1 MSDSITKSS
10 DSFMYKFYGI
20 LIITSLLMIPTFHI
34 DEVIEERQRNEQNAK
49 QELAAKWSEHQVA
62 GAVVLSIPV
71 IENFSHQNTLHFLP
85 ENLEINADVKN
96 ITKKS
101 GIYKVPLYE
110 TRILMSGSFS
120 DVSAKVFETVDTT
133 INWNK
138 ANLSLGVLELRGLK
152 SLDIK
157 WNGKTV
163 ASEVGDMPSGIIGS
177 ARIVLD
183 GAKKGWMY
191 ENGQRVI
198 QDDKEAVEE
207 ETNLKAPFV
216 GSAVIAKITPD
227 KKLKQEGKG
236 EFSIE
241 MVLRGSERIEFYP
254 FAQTTTVTLTSTEE
268 TPTFQ
273 GVFLPEKYGVKD
285 NKFHAQWK
293 ILGMNRNLPKYW
305 TGDKPFLNEINN
317 SSFGV
322 GFNGSEENY
331 ELNAL
336 SNKYTLLFIALTF
349 ITLISLEVI
358 LKFRFH
364 LVHYAM
370 TGIALIVFYYLLLSF
385 SEQIGFG
392 LAYGLAA
399 VATIFSISIY
409 VFRITKVRKSTWIV
423 CSQLGLLYSFLY
435 GLLKIEDFQFAFE
448 ATGLWII
455 VAALMCATIKIDWFN
470 FFEDQSKKQIVINNQ
485 E

>member
-1 MSDSITKSS
+1 
-10 DSFMYKFYGI
+10 MYKFYGI

-157 WNGKTV
+157 WNGKAV
-163 ASEVGDMPSGIIGS
+163 ASEVGDISSSIFWRAWML
-177 ARIVLD
+177 LD
-183 GAKKGWMY
+183 DVK
-191 ENGQRVI
+191 
-198 QDDKEAVEE
+198 DE

-305 TGDKPFLNEINN
+305 TGDKSFLNEINN

-370 TGIALIVFYYLLLSF
+370 TGTALIVFYYLLLSF

>member
-1 MSDSITKSS
+1 MSNLITKSS
-10 DSFMYKFYGI
+10 ESFMYKFYGI
-20 LIITSLLMIPTFHI
+20 LIITILLMISTLHI

-62 GAVVLSIPV
+62 GAVVLSIPI
-71 IENFSHQNTLHFLP
+71 IENLSHQNTLHFLP

-177 ARIVLD
+177 ARTALNR
-183 GAKKGWMY
+183 AK
-191 ENGQRVI
+191 
-198 QDDKEAVEE
+198 EE

-241 MVLRGSERIEFYP
+241 MVLRGSESIEFYP
-254 FAQTTTVTLTSTEE
+254 FAQTTTVALTSTEK

-273 GVFLPEKYGVKD
+273 GAFLPEKYGVKD

-305 TGDKPFLNEINN
+305 TGDKSFLNEINN
-317 SSFGV
+317 SRFGV
-322 GFNGSEENY
+322 GFNDQVGNY
-331 ELNAL
+331 QMNDHSKDYA
-336 SNKYTLLFIALTF
+336 LLFIALTF
-349 ITLISLEVI
+349 ITLIFLEVI

-370 TGIALIVFYYLLLSF
+370 TGTALIVFYYLLLSF

-399 VATIFSISIY
+399 VATIFSISMY
-409 VFRITKVRKSTWIV
+409 VSGITKVRKSSWIV

-455 VAALMCATIKIDWFN
+455 VAALMYATIKVDWFN
-470 FFEDQSKKQIVINNQ
+470 FFKDQSKKEIGNK
-485 E
+485 

>member
-1 MSDSITKSS
+1 MSDLITKSS
-10 DSFMYKFYGI
+10 VSFGYKIYGI
-20 LIITSLLMIPTFHI
+20 LIIIILLMISTLHI

-62 GAVVLSIPV
+62 GAVVLSIPM
-71 IENFSHQNTLHFLP
+71 IENLSHQNTLHFLP

-157 WNGKTV
+157 WDGKTV

-177 ARIVLD
+177 ARTVLD
-183 GAKKGWMY
+183 GAK
-191 ENGQRVI
+191 
-198 QDDKEAVEE
+198 EE

-305 TGDKPFLNEINN
+305 TGDKSFLNEINN

-322 GFNGSEENY
+322 GFNGPEENY

-370 TGIALIVFYYLLLSF
+370 TGTALIVFYYLLLSF

>member
-20 LIITSLLMIPTFHI
+20 LIITILLMISTLHI

-62 GAVVLSIPV
+62 GAVVLSIPM
-71 IENFSHQNTLHFLP
+71 IENLSHQNTLHFLP

-163 ASEVGDMPSGIIGS
+163 ASEVGDMPSGIIGR
-177 ARIVLD
+177 ARTALNR
-183 GAKKGWMY
+183 AK
-191 ENGQRVI
+191 
-198 QDDKEAVEE
+198 EE

-305 TGDKPFLNEINN
+305 TGDKSFLNEINN

-370 TGIALIVFYYLLLSF
+370 TGTALIVFYYLLLSF

-455 VAALMCATIKIDWFN
+455 VAALMYATIKIDWFN
-470 FFEDQSKKQIVINNQ
+470 FFKDQSKKQIVINNQ

>member
-1 MSDSITKSS
+1 MTKSS
-10 DSFMYKFYGI
+10 ESFMYKFYGI
-20 LIITSLLMIPTFHI
+20 LIITILLMIPTFHI

-62 GAVVLSIPV
+62 GAVVLSIPM
-71 IENFSHQNTLHFLP
+71 IENLSHQNTLHFLP

-177 ARIVLD
+177 TRTVLD
-183 GAKKGWMY
+183 GAK
-191 ENGQRVI
+191 
-198 QDDKEAVEE
+198 EE

-254 FAQTTTVTLTSTEE
+254 FAQTTTVALTSTEK

-305 TGDKPFLNEINN
+305 TGDKSFLNEINN

-370 TGIALIVFYYLLLSF
+370 TGTALIVFYYLLLSF

-399 VATIFSISIY
+399 VATIFSISMY
-409 VFRITKVRKSTWIV
+409 VSGITKVRKSSWIV

-455 VAALMCATIKIDWFN
+455 VAALMYATIKIDWFN
-470 FFEDQSKKQIVINNQ
+470 FFKDQSKKQIVINNQ

>member
-1 MSDSITKSS
+1 
-10 DSFMYKFYGI
+10 MYKFYGI

-71 IENFSHQNTLHFLP
+71 IENLSHQNTLHFLP
-85 ENLEINADVKN
+85 ETLEINADVKN

-101 GIYKVPLYE
+101 GIYEVPLYE

-157 WNGKTV
+157 WNGKAV
-163 ASEVGDMPSGIIGS
+163 ASEVGDISSSIFWRAWML
-177 ARIVLD
+177 LD
-183 GAKKGWMY
+183 DVK
-191 ENGQRVI
+191 
-198 QDDKEAVEE
+198 DE

-241 MVLRGSERIEFYP
+241 MVLRGSESIEFYP
-254 FAQTTTVTLTSTEE
+254 FAQTTTVALTSTEK

-305 TGDKPFLNEINN
+305 KGDKSFLNEMNN
-317 SSFGV
+317 SRFGV
-322 GFNGSEENY
+322 GFNDQVGNY
-331 ELNAL
+331 QMNDHSKNYA
-336 SNKYTLLFIALTF
+336 LLFIALTF
-349 ITLISLEVI
+349 ITLIFLEVI

-370 TGIALIVFYYLLLSF
+370 TGTALIVFYYLLLSF

-399 VATIFSISIY
+399 VATIFSISMY
-409 VFRITKVRKSTWIV
+409 VSGITKVRKSSWIV

-470 FFEDQSKKQIVINNQ
+470 FFKDQSKKQIVINNQ

>member
-1 MSDSITKSS
+1 
-10 DSFMYKFYGI
+10 MYKFYGI

-71 IENFSHQNTLHFLP
+71 IENLSHQNTLHFLP

-157 WNGKTV
+157 WNGKAV
-163 ASEVGDMPSGIIGS
+163 ASEVGDISSSIFWRAWML
-177 ARIVLD
+177 LD
-183 GAKKGWMY
+183 DVK
-191 ENGQRVI
+191 
-198 QDDKEAVEE
+198 DE

-305 TGDKPFLNEINN
+305 TGDKSFLNEINN

-370 TGIALIVFYYLLLSF
+370 TGTALIVFYYLLLSF

-455 VAALMCATIKIDWFN
+455 VAALMYATIKIDWFN
-470 FFEDQSKKQIVINNQ
+470 FFKDQSKKQIVINNQ

>member
-1 MSDSITKSS
+1 
-10 DSFMYKFYGI
+10 MYKFYGI

-71 IENFSHQNTLHFLP
+71 IENLSHQNTLHFLP

-177 ARIVLD
+177 ARTVLD
-183 GAKKGWMY
+183 GAK
-191 ENGQRVI
+191 
-198 QDDKEAVEE
+198 EE

-305 TGDKPFLNEINN
+305 TGDKSFLNEINN

-349 ITLISLEVI
+349 ITFISLEVI

-370 TGIALIVFYYLLLSF
+370 TGTALIVFYYLLLSF

>member
-71 IENFSHQNTLHFLP
+71 IENLSHQNTLHFLP

-177 ARIVLD
+177 ARTALNR
-183 GAKKGWMY
+183 AK
-191 ENGQRVI
+191 
-198 QDDKEAVEE
+198 EE

-305 TGDKPFLNEINN
+305 TGDKSFLNEINN

-370 TGIALIVFYYLLLSF
+370 TGTALIVFYYLLLSF

-455 VAALMCATIKIDWFN
+455 VAALMYATIKIDWFN
-470 FFEDQSKKQIVINNQ
+470 FFEDQPKKQIVINNQ

>member
-1 MSDSITKSS
+1 MSDSITKSR

-20 LIITSLLMIPTFHI
+20 LIITILLMISTLHI

-62 GAVVLSIPV
+62 GAVVLSIPM
-71 IENFSHQNTLHFLP
+71 IENLSHQNTLHFLP

-163 ASEVGDMPSGIIGS
+163 ASEVGDMRCHYWCQ
-177 ARIVLD
+177 AKTVLD
-183 GAKKGWMY
+183 GAK
-191 ENGQRVI
+191 
-198 QDDKEAVEE
+198 EE

-305 TGDKPFLNEINN
+305 TGDKSFLNEINN

-322 GFNGSEENY
+322 GFNGPEENY

-370 TGIALIVFYYLLLSF
+370 TGTALIVFYYLLLSF

-448 ATGLWII
+448 ATGLGII
-455 VAALMCATIKIDWFN
+455 VAALMYATIKIDWFN

>member
-10 DSFMYKFYGI
+10 ESFMYKFYGI
-20 LIITSLLMIPTFHI
+20 LIITFLLMLPIWHI
-34 DEVIEERQRNEQNAK
+34 DEVIEDRQRYEQKAK
-49 QELAAKWSEHQVA
+49 QELAGKWSYNQVA
-62 GAVVLSIPV
+62 GAVVLSIPM
-71 IENFSHQNTLHFLP
+71 IESLSHHWTSQNKLHFLP
-85 ENLEINADVKN
+85 ETLEINADVKN

-120 DVSAKVFETVDTT
+120 DVSAKVFEMVNTT

-177 ARIVLD
+177 ARTALNR
-183 GAKKGWMY
+183 AK
-191 ENGQRVI
+191 
-198 QDDKEAVEE
+198 EE

-227 KKLKQEGKG
+227 KKLEQEGKG

-241 MVLRGSERIEFYP
+241 MVLRGSESIEFYP
-254 FAQTTTVTLTSTEE
+254 FAQTTTVALTSTEK

-305 TGDKPFLNEINN
+305 TGDKSFLNEINN
-317 SSFGV
+317 SRFGV
-322 GFNGSEENY
+322 GFNDQVGNY
-331 ELNAL
+331 QMNDHSKDYA
-336 SNKYTLLFIALTF
+336 LLFIALTF
-349 ITLISLEVI
+349 ITLIFLEVI

-370 TGIALIVFYYLLLSF
+370 TGTALIVFYYLLLSF

-399 VATIFSISIY
+399 VATIFSISMY
-409 VFRITKVRKSTWIV
+409 VSGITKVRKSSWIV

-455 VAALMCATIKIDWFN
+455 VAALMYATIKVDWFK
-470 FFEDQSKKQIVINNQ
+470 FFEDQSKKEIGNK
-485 E
+485 

>member
-20 LIITSLLMIPTFHI
+20 LIITILLMISTLHI

-71 IENFSHQNTLHFLP
+71 IENLSHQNTLHFLP

-163 ASEVGDMPSGIIGS
+163 ASEVGDISSSIFWRAWML
-177 ARIVLD
+177 LD
-183 GAKKGWMY
+183 DVK
-191 ENGQRVI
+191 
-198 QDDKEAVEE
+198 DE

-305 TGDKPFLNEINN
+305 TGDKSFLNEINN

-370 TGIALIVFYYLLLSF
+370 TGTALIVFYYLLLSF

-455 VAALMCATIKIDWFN
+455 VAALMYATIKIDWFN
-470 FFEDQSKKQIVINNQ
+470 FFKDQSKKEIGNK
-485 E
+485 

>member
-20 LIITSLLMIPTFHI
+20 LIITILLMISTLHI

-71 IENFSHQNTLHFLP
+71 IENLSHQNTLHFLP

-177 ARIVLD
+177 ARTALNR
-183 GAKKGWMY
+183 AK
-191 ENGQRVI
+191 
-198 QDDKEAVEE
+198 EE

-305 TGDKPFLNEINN
+305 TGDKSFLNEINN
-317 SSFGV
+317 SRFGV
-322 GFNGSEENY
+322 GFNDQVGNY
-331 ELNAL
+331 QMNDHSKDYA
-336 SNKYTLLFIALTF
+336 LLFIALTF
-349 ITLISLEVI
+349 ITLIFLEVI

-370 TGIALIVFYYLLLSF
+370 TGTALIVFYYLLLSF

-455 VAALMCATIKIDWFN
+455 VAALMYATIKIDWFN
-470 FFEDQSKKQIVINNQ
+470 FFKDQSKKQIVINNQ

>member
-1 MSDSITKSS
+1 
-10 DSFMYKFYGI
+10 MYKFYGI

-62 GAVVLSIPV
+62 GAVVLSIPM
-71 IENFSHQNTLHFLP
+71 IENLSHQNTLHFLP

-101 GIYKVPLYE
+101 GIYEVPLYE

-120 DVSAKVFETVDTT
+120 DVSAKVFEMVNTT

-177 ARIVLD
+177 ARTALNR
-183 GAKKGWMY
+183 AK
-191 ENGQRVI
+191 
-198 QDDKEAVEE
+198 EE

-268 TPTFQ
+268 NPTVQ

-305 TGDKPFLNEINN
+305 TGDKSFLNEINN

-322 GFNGSEENY
+322 GFNGPEENY

-370 TGIALIVFYYLLLSF
+370 TGTALIVFYYLLLSF

>member
-10 DSFMYKFYGI
+10 KSFMYKIYGI
-20 LIITSLLMIPTFHI
+20 LIITILLMLPIWHI
-34 DEVIEERQRNEQNAK
+34 DEVIEERQRYEQNAK
-49 QELAAKWSEHQVA
+49 QELVEKWSYNQVA
-62 GAVVLSIPV
+62 GAVVLSIPI
-71 IENFSHQNTLHFLP
+71 IEHLSHQNTLHFLP
-85 ENLEINADVKN
+85 ETLEINADVKN

-101 GIYKVPLYE
+101 GIYEVPLYE

-120 DVSAKVFETVDTT
+120 DVSAKVFEMVNTT

-177 ARIVLD
+177 ARTALNR
-183 GAKKGWMY
+183 AK
-191 ENGQRVI
+191 
-198 QDDKEAVEE
+198 EE

-241 MVLRGSERIEFYP
+241 MVLRGSESIEFYP
-254 FAQTTTVTLTSTEE
+254 FAQTTTVALTSTEK

-273 GVFLPEKYGVKD
+273 GAFLPEKYGVKD

-305 TGDKPFLNEINN
+305 TGDKSFLNEINN
-317 SSFGV
+317 SRFGV
-322 GFNGSEENY
+322 GFNDQVGNY
-331 ELNAL
+331 QMNDHSKNYA
-336 SNKYTLLFIALTF
+336 LLFIALTF
-349 ITLISLEVI
+349 ITLIFLEVI

-370 TGIALIVFYYLLLSF
+370 TGTALIVFYYLLLSF

-399 VATIFSISIY
+399 VATIFSISMY
-409 VFRITKVRKSTWIV
+409 VSGITKVRKSSWIV

-455 VAALMCATIKIDWFN
+455 VAALMYATIKVDWFK
-470 FFEDQSKKQIVINNQ
+470 FFEDQSKKEIGNK
-485 E
+485 

>member
-62 GAVVLSIPV
+62 GAVVLSIPI
-71 IENFSHQNTLHFLP
+71 IENLSHQNTLHFLP

-163 ASEVGDMPSGIIGS
+163 ASEVGDMPSGIIGR
-177 ARIVLD
+177 ARTALNR
-183 GAKKGWMY
+183 AK
-191 ENGQRVI
+191 
-198 QDDKEAVEE
+198 EE

-268 TPTFQ
+268 TTTFQ

-305 TGDKPFLNEINN
+305 TGDKSFLNEINN

-370 TGIALIVFYYLLLSF
+370 TGTALIVFYYLLLSF

-455 VAALMCATIKIDWFN
+455 VAALMYATIKIDWFN
-470 FFEDQSKKQIVINNQ
+470 FFKDQSKKQIVINNQ

>member
-1 MSDSITKSS
+1 MSDLITEPSE
-10 DSFMYKFYGI
+10 SFMYKFYGI
-20 LIITSLLMIPTFHI
+20 LIITILLMLPTWHI

-71 IENFSHQNTLHFLP
+71 IENLSHQNTLHFLP

-177 ARIVLD
+177 ARTVLD
-183 GAKKGWMY
+183 GAK
-191 ENGQRVI
+191 
-198 QDDKEAVEE
+198 EE

-268 TPTFQ
+268 PPTFQ

-285 NKFHAQWK
+285 NKFHAEWK

-322 GFNGSEENY
+322 GFNGPEENY

>member
-1 MSDSITKSS
+1 
-10 DSFMYKFYGI
+10 MYKFYGI

-71 IENFSHQNTLHFLP
+71 IENLSHQNTLHFLP

-157 WNGKTV
+157 WNGKAV
-163 ASEVGDMPSGIIGS
+163 ASEVGDISSSIFWRAWML
-177 ARIVLD
+177 LD
-183 GAKKGWMY
+183 DVK
-191 ENGQRVI
+191 
-198 QDDKEAVEE
+198 DE

-305 TGDKPFLNEINN
+305 TGDKSFLNEINN

-322 GFNGSEENY
+322 GFNGPEENY

-370 TGIALIVFYYLLLSF
+370 TGTALIVFYYLLLSF

-455 VAALMCATIKIDWFN
+455 VAALMYATIKIDWFN
-470 FFEDQSKKQIVINNQ
+470 FFKDQSKKQIVINNQ

>member
-1 MSDSITKSS
+1 
-10 DSFMYKFYGI
+10 MYKFYGI
-20 LIITSLLMIPTFHI
+20 LIITILLMISTLHI

-71 IENFSHQNTLHFLP
+71 IENLSHQNTLHFLP
-85 ENLEINADVKN
+85 ETLEINADVKN

-101 GIYKVPLYE
+101 GIYEVPLYE

-177 ARIVLD
+177 ARTVLD
-183 GAKKGWMY
+183 GAK
-191 ENGQRVI
+191 
-198 QDDKEAVEE
+198 EE

-268 TPTFQ
+268 TTTFQ

-305 TGDKPFLNEINN
+305 TGDKSFLNEINN

-399 VATIFSISIY
+399 VATTFSISIY

-455 VAALMCATIKIDWFN
+455 VAALMYATIKIDWFN
-470 FFEDQSKKQIVINNQ
+470 FFKDQSKKQIVINNQ

>member
-1 MSDSITKSS
+1 MSDLITKSS
-10 DSFMYKFYGI
+10 VSFGYKIYGI
-20 LIITSLLMIPTFHI
+20 LIIIILLMISTLHI

-71 IENFSHQNTLHFLP
+71 IENLSHQNTLHFLP

-120 DVSAKVFETVDTT
+120 DVSAKIFETVDTT

-138 ANLSLGVLELRGLK
+138 ANLSLGVLELKGLK

-177 ARIVLD
+177 ARTALD
-183 GAKKGWMY
+183 GAK
-191 ENGQRVI
+191 
-198 QDDKEAVEE
+198 EE

-305 TGDKPFLNEINN
+305 TGDKSFLNEINN

-322 GFNGSEENY
+322 GFNGPEENY

-370 TGIALIVFYYLLLSF
+370 TGTALIVFYYLLLSF

-399 VATIFSISIY
+399 VATIFSISMY
-409 VFRITKVRKSTWIV
+409 VSGITKVRKSSWIV

-455 VAALMCATIKIDWFN
+455 VAALMYATIKIDWFN
-470 FFEDQSKKQIVINNQ
+470 FFKDQSKKEIGNK
-485 E
+485 

>member
-71 IENFSHQNTLHFLP
+71 IENLSHQNTLHFLP

-157 WNGKTV
+157 WNGKAV
-163 ASEVGDMPSGIIGS
+163 ASEVGDISSSIFWRAWML
-177 ARIVLD
+177 LD
-183 GAKKGWMY
+183 DVK
-191 ENGQRVI
+191 
-198 QDDKEAVEE
+198 DE

-370 TGIALIVFYYLLLSF
+370 TGTALIVFYYLLLSF

-455 VAALMCATIKIDWFN
+455 VAALMYATIKIDWFN
-470 FFEDQSKKQIVINNQ
+470 FFKDQSKKQIVINNQ

>member
-62 GAVVLSIPV
+62 GAVVLSIPM
-71 IENFSHQNTLHFLP
+71 IENLSHQNTLHFLP

-101 GIYKVPLYE
+101 GIYEVPLYE

-177 ARIVLD
+177 ARTVLD
-183 GAKKGWMY
+183 GAK
-191 ENGQRVI
+191 
-198 QDDKEAVEE
+198 EE

-285 NKFHAQWK
+285 NKFHAEWK

-305 TGDKPFLNEINN
+305 TGDKSFLNEINN

-370 TGIALIVFYYLLLSF
+370 TGTALIVFYYLLLSF

-455 VAALMCATIKIDWFN
+455 VAALMYATIKIDWFN
-470 FFEDQSKKQIVINNQ
+470 FFKDQSKKQIVINNQ

>member
-10 DSFMYKFYGI
+10 ESFMYKFYGI
-20 LIITSLLMIPTFHI
+20 LIITILLMISTLHI

-62 GAVVLSIPV
+62 GAVVLSIPI
-71 IENFSHQNTLHFLP
+71 IENLSHQNTLHFLP

-177 ARIVLD
+177 ARTVLD
-183 GAKKGWMY
+183 GAK
-191 ENGQRVI
+191 
-198 QDDKEAVEE
+198 EE

-305 TGDKPFLNEINN
+305 TGDKSFLNEINN
-317 SSFGV
+317 SRFGV
-322 GFNGSEENY
+322 GFNDQVGNY
-331 ELNAL
+331 QMNDHSKDYA
-336 SNKYTLLFIALTF
+336 LLFIALTF
-349 ITLISLEVI
+349 ITLIFLEVI

-370 TGIALIVFYYLLLSF
+370 TGTALIVFYYLLLSF
-385 SEQIGFG
+385 SEHVGFG

-399 VATIFSISIY
+399 VATIFSISMY
-409 VFRITKVRKSTWIV
+409 VSGITKVRKSSWIV

-455 VAALMCATIKIDWFN
+455 VAALMYATIKIDWFN

>member
-1 MSDSITKSS
+1 
-10 DSFMYKFYGI
+10 MYKFYGI
-20 LIITSLLMIPTFHI
+20 LIITILLMISTLHI

-49 QELAAKWSEHQVA
+49 QELVEKWSYNQVA

-101 GIYKVPLYE
+101 GIYEVPLYE

-163 ASEVGDMPSGIIGS
+163 ASEVGDISSSIFWRAWML
-177 ARIVLD
+177 LD
-183 GAKKGWMY
+183 DVK
-191 ENGQRVI
+191 
-198 QDDKEAVEE
+198 DE

-305 TGDKPFLNEINN
+305 TGDKSFLNEINN

-370 TGIALIVFYYLLLSF
+370 TGTALIVFYYLLLSF

>member
-20 LIITSLLMIPTFHI
+20 LIITILLMISTLHI

-62 GAVVLSIPV
+62 GAVVLSIPM
-71 IENFSHQNTLHFLP
+71 IENLSHQNTLHFLP
-85 ENLEINADVKN
+85 ETLEINADVKN

-101 GIYKVPLYE
+101 GIYEVPLYE

-177 ARIVLD
+177 ARTVLD
-183 GAKKGWMY
+183 GAK
-191 ENGQRVI
+191 
-198 QDDKEAVEE
+198 EE

-305 TGDKPFLNEINN
+305 TGDKSFLNEINN

-399 VATIFSISIY
+399 VATTFSISIY

-455 VAALMCATIKIDWFN
+455 VAALMYATIKVDWFK
-470 FFEDQSKKQIVINNQ
+470 FFEDQSKKEIGNK
-485 E
+485 

>member
-71 IENFSHQNTLHFLP
+71 IENLSHQNTLHFLP

-177 ARIVLD
+177 ARTVLD
-183 GAKKGWMY
+183 GAK
-191 ENGQRVI
+191 
-198 QDDKEAVEE
+198 EE

-305 TGDKPFLNEINN
+305 TGDKSFLNEINN

-423 CSQLGLLYSFLY
+423 CSQLGLL
-435 GLLKIEDFQFAFE
+435 
-448 ATGLWII
+448 
-455 VAALMCATIKIDWFN
+455 
-470 FFEDQSKKQIVINNQ
+470 
-485 E
+485 

>member
-1 MSDSITKSS
+1 MSDLITKSS
-10 DSFMYKFYGI
+10 VSFGYKIYGI
-20 LIITSLLMIPTFHI
+20 LIIIILLMISTLHI

-62 GAVVLSIPV
+62 GAVVLSIPM
-71 IENFSHQNTLHFLP
+71 IENLSHQNTLHFLP

-177 ARIVLD
+177 ARTVLD
-183 GAKKGWMY
+183 GAK
-191 ENGQRVI
+191 
-198 QDDKEAVEE
+198 EE

-285 NKFHAQWK
+285 NKFHAEWK

-370 TGIALIVFYYLLLSF
+370 TGTALIVFYYLLLSF

>member
-1 MSDSITKSS
+1 MSDLITKSS
-10 DSFMYKFYGI
+10 VSFGYKIYGI
-20 LIITSLLMIPTFHI
+20 LIIIILLMISTLHI

-62 GAVVLSIPV
+62 GAVVLSIPM
-71 IENFSHQNTLHFLP
+71 IENLSHQNTLHFLP

-177 ARIVLD
+177 ARTALNR
-183 GAKKGWMY
+183 AK
-191 ENGQRVI
+191 
-198 QDDKEAVEE
+198 EE

-268 TPTFQ
+268 TTTFQ

-305 TGDKPFLNEINN
+305 TGDKSFLNEINN

-370 TGIALIVFYYLLLSF
+370 TGTALIVFYYLLLSF

-455 VAALMCATIKIDWFN
+455 VAALMYATIKIDWFN
-470 FFEDQSKKQIVINNQ
+470 FFKDQSKKQIVINNQ

>member
-71 IENFSHQNTLHFLP
+71 IENLSHQNTLHFLP

-157 WNGKTV
+157 WNGKAV
-163 ASEVGDMPSGIIGS
+163 ASEVGDISSSIFWRAWML
-177 ARIVLD
+177 LD
-183 GAKKGWMY
+183 DVK
-191 ENGQRVI
+191 
-198 QDDKEAVEE
+198 DE

-268 TPTFQ
+268 NPTFQ

-305 TGDKPFLNEINN
+305 TGDKSFLNEINN

-370 TGIALIVFYYLLLSF
+370 TGTALIVFYYLLLSF

-455 VAALMCATIKIDWFN
+455 VAALMYATIKIDWFN
-470 FFEDQSKKQIVINNQ
+470 FFKDQSKKQIVINNQ

>member
-1 MSDSITKSS
+1 MSDLITKSS
-10 DSFMYKFYGI
+10 VSFGYKIYGI
-20 LIITSLLMIPTFHI
+20 LIIIILLMISTLHI

-62 GAVVLSIPV
+62 GAVVLSIPM
-71 IENFSHQNTLHFLP
+71 IENLSHQNTLHFLP

-177 ARIVLD
+177 ARTVLD
-183 GAKKGWMY
+183 GAK
-191 ENGQRVI
+191 
-198 QDDKEAVEE
+198 EE

-305 TGDKPFLNEINN
+305 TGDKSFLNEINN

-322 GFNGSEENY
+322 GFNGPEENY

-370 TGIALIVFYYLLLSF
+370 TGTALIVFYYLLLSF

-399 VATIFSISIY
+399 VATIFSISMY
-409 VFRITKVRKSTWIV
+409 VSGITKVRKSSWIV

-455 VAALMCATIKIDWFN
+455 VAALMYATIKIDWFN

>member
-1 MSDSITKSS
+1 
-10 DSFMYKFYGI
+10 MYKFYGI

-71 IENFSHQNTLHFLP
+71 IENLSHQNTLHFLP

-177 ARIVLD
+177 ARTVLD
-183 GAKKGWMY
+183 GAK
-191 ENGQRVI
+191 
-198 QDDKEAVEE
+198 EE

-241 MVLRGSERIEFYP
+241 MVLRGSESIEFYP
-254 FAQTTTVTLTSTEE
+254 FAQTTTVALTSTEK

-305 TGDKPFLNEINN
+305 TGDKSFLNEINN

-455 VAALMCATIKIDWFN
+455 VAALMYATIKIDWFN

>member
-1 MSDSITKSS
+1 MSDLITKSS
-10 DSFMYKFYGI
+10 VSFGYKIYGI
-20 LIITSLLMIPTFHI
+20 LIIIILLMISTLHI

-62 GAVVLSIPV
+62 GAVVLSIPM
-71 IENFSHQNTLHFLP
+71 IENLSHQNTLHFLP

-177 ARIVLD
+177 ARTVLD
-183 GAKKGWMY
+183 GAK
-191 ENGQRVI
+191 
-198 QDDKEAVEE
+198 EE

-305 TGDKPFLNEINN
+305 TGDKSFLNEINN

-322 GFNGSEENY
+322 GFNGPEENY

-370 TGIALIVFYYLLLSF
+370 TGTALIVFYYLLLSF

-455 VAALMCATIKIDWFN
+455 VAALMYATIKIDWFN
-470 FFEDQSKKQIVINNQ
+470 FFKDQSKKQIVINNQ

>member
-20 LIITSLLMIPTFHI
+20 LIITILLMISTLHI

-71 IENFSHQNTLHFLP
+71 IENLSHQNTLHFLP

-157 WNGKTV
+157 WNGKAV
-163 ASEVGDMPSGIIGS
+163 ASEVGDISSSIFWRAWML
-177 ARIVLD
+177 LD
-183 GAKKGWMY
+183 DVK
-191 ENGQRVI
+191 
-198 QDDKEAVEE
+198 DE

-285 NKFHAQWK
+285 NKFHAEWK

-322 GFNGSEENY
+322 GFNGPEENY

-370 TGIALIVFYYLLLSF
+370 TGTALIVFYYLLLSF

-455 VAALMCATIKIDWFN
+455 VAALMYATIKIDWFN
-470 FFEDQSKKQIVINNQ
+470 FFKDQSKKQIVINNQ

>member
-1 MSDSITKSS
+1 
-10 DSFMYKFYGI
+10 MYKFYGI

-62 GAVVLSIPV
+62 GAVVLSIPI
-71 IENFSHQNTLHFLP
+71 IENLSHQNTLHFLP

-157 WNGKTV
+157 WNGKAV
-163 ASEVGDMPSGIIGS
+163 ASEVGDISSSIFWRAWML
-177 ARIVLD
+177 LD
-183 GAKKGWMY
+183 DVK
-191 ENGQRVI
+191 
-198 QDDKEAVEE
+198 DE

-241 MVLRGSERIEFYP
+241 MVLRGSESIEFYP
-254 FAQTTTVTLTSTEE
+254 FAQTTTVALTSTEK

-285 NKFHAQWK
+285 NKFHAEWK

-370 TGIALIVFYYLLLSF
+370 TGTALIVFYYLLLSF

-455 VAALMCATIKIDWFN
+455 VAALMYATIKIDWFN
-470 FFEDQSKKQIVINNQ
+470 FFKDQSKKQIVINNQ

>member
-1 MSDSITKSS
+1 MSDLITKSS
-10 DSFMYKFYGI
+10 VSFGYKIYGI
-20 LIITSLLMIPTFHI
+20 LIIIILLMISTLHI

-62 GAVVLSIPV
+62 GAVVLSIPM

-177 ARIVLD
+177 ARTVLD
-183 GAKKGWMY
+183 GAK
-191 ENGQRVI
+191 
-198 QDDKEAVEE
+198 EE

-305 TGDKPFLNEINN
+305 TGDKSFLNEINN

-370 TGIALIVFYYLLLSF
+370 TGTALIVFYYLLLSF

>member
-1 MSDSITKSS
+1 MSDLITESS
-10 DSFMYKFYGI
+10 VGFGRKFYGI
-20 LIITSLLMIPTFHI
+20 LIITILLMIPTCHI
-34 DEVIEERQRNEQNAK
+34 DEMIEERQRYEQKAK
-49 QELAAKWSEHQVA
+49 QELAGKWSYNQVA
-62 GAVVLSIPV
+62 GAVVLSIPM
-71 IENFSHQNTLHFLP
+71 IESLSHHWTSQNKLHFLP
-85 ENLEINADVKN
+85 ETLEINADVKN

-101 GIYKVPLYE
+101 GIYEVPLYE

-120 DVSAKVFETVDTT
+120 DVSAKIFETVDTT

-138 ANLSLGVLELRGLK
+138 ANLSLGVLELKGLK

-163 ASEVGDMPSGIIGS
+163 ASEVGDMPSGITGS
-177 ARIVLD
+177 ARTALD
-183 GAKKGWMY
+183 QAK
-191 ENGQRVI
+191 
-198 QDDKEAVEE
+198 E
-207 ETNLKAPFV
+207 ETNLLAPLV

-241 MVLRGSERIEFYP
+241 MVLRGSESIEFYP
-254 FAQTTTVTLTSTEE
+254 FAQTTTVALTSTEK

-273 GVFLPEKYGVKD
+273 GAFLPEKYGVKD

-305 TGDKPFLNEINN
+305 TGDKSFLNEINN
-317 SSFGV
+317 SRFGV
-322 GFNGSEENY
+322 GFNDQVGNY
-331 ELNAL
+331 QMNDHSKNYA
-336 SNKYTLLFIALTF
+336 LLFIALTF
-349 ITLISLEVI
+349 ITLIFLEVI

-370 TGIALIVFYYLLLSF
+370 TGTALIVFYYLLLSF
-385 SEQIGFG
+385 SEHVGFG

-399 VATIFSISIY
+399 VATIFSISMY
-409 VFRITKVRKSTWIV
+409 VSGITKVRKSSWIV

-455 VAALMCATIKIDWFN
+455 VAALMYATIKVDWFN
-470 FFEDQSKKQIVINNQ
+470 FFKDQSKKEIGNK
-485 E
+485 